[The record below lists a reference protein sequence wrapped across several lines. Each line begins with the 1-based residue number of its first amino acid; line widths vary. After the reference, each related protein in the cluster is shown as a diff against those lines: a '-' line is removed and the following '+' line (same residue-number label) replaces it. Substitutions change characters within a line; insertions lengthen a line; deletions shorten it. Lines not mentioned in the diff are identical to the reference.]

1 MQLLGNLSPETF
13 LRDYWQKKPL
23 LIRQAIPG
31 FLSPLSPEELA
42 GLACEEDVESRLIF
56 ENAGGRPW
64 HLETG
69 PFDEQRF
76 AALPDSH
83 WTLLVQKANQ
93 LLPELAEFLQTFD
106 FVPGWRIDD
115 VMISY
120 APVDGSVGPHQD
132 QYDVFLLQG
141 LGSRRWQIN
150 TGDFTEAGLVE
161 GTPLKILQTFEAE
174 QEWILQP
181 GDMLYLP
188 PNVAHYGIALDDCMT
203 YSIGFRAPSHAEM
216 LTAWVDDHV
225 TRLQDSQRY
234 TDPDLVLQDHPGEI
248 TAAALRRVQTILLEQ
263 VSGREQNSR
272 WFGRFIT
279 EPAAHLA
286 YENRVD
292 TPLNDKQFEA
302 LLQQADALYRSEF
315 SRFAFIRH
323 PADIGL
329 YVDGVEISL
338 GHEHEKLVAL
348 ICDQRVLPAEQLTP
362 LVQRPEALNLLTRLY
377 NFGALWF
384 GDETDED

>member
-1 MQLLGNLSPETF
+1 MQLLGDLSPEQF

-42 GLACEEDVESRLIF
+42 GLACEQEVESRLIF
-56 ENAGGRPW
+56 ENAGGAPW
-64 HLETG
+64 QLETG
-69 PFDEQRF
+69 PFDESRF

-83 WTLLVQKANQ
+83 WTLLIQKANQ

-106 FVPGWRIDD
+106 FVPGWRTDD

-120 APVDGSVGPHQD
+120 APIDGSVGPHLD

-141 LGSRRWQIN
+141 LGQRRWQIN
-150 TGDFTEAGLVE
+150 TGDFDEAARVA
-161 GTPLKILQTFEAE
+161 GTPLNILAEFEAE

-188 PNVAHYGIALDDCMT
+188 PNVAHYGVALDDCMT

-216 LTAWVDDHV
+216 LSAWVDDHV
-225 TRLQDSQRY
+225 TRLKDSQRY
-234 TDPDLVLQDHPGEI
+234 TDPDLVLQEHPGEI
-248 TAAALRRVQTILLEQ
+248 TATALQRVQAILQEQ
-263 VSGREQNSR
+263 VSNREQNHR

-286 YENRVD
+286 YENRVE
-292 TPLNDKQFEA
+292 TPLTDAQFA
-302 LLQQADALYRSEF
+302 TLLQSADALYRSEF

-323 PADIGL
+323 AQDIGL

-348 ICDQRVLPAEQLTP
+348 ICDQRVIVTEQLTP
-362 LVQRPEALNLLTRLY
+362 LLRHSGAITLLTRLY

-384 GDETDED
+384 GDESDED